1 MQTVSKGNS
10 SLSTKVDRVAK
21 ELPMGGTIAALRI
34 IPRSPTARTVGPKNL
49 LDRLE
54 TDPLSSTTITTLS
67 AVVSGFPL

>member
-1 MQTVSKGNS
+1 
-10 SLSTKVDRVAK
+10 
-21 ELPMGGTIAALRI
+21 MGGTIAALRI

-67 AVVSGFPL
+67 AVVSRFPL